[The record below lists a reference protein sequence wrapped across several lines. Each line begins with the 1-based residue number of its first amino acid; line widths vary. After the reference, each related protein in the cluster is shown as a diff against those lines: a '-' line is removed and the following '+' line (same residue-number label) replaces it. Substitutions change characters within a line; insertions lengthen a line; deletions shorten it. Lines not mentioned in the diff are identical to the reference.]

1 MESEMYIKD
10 QNEEEV
16 IEYNLN
22 SKKNGQ
28 QQQITM
34 KYASTNSIPST
45 MEEENENTFDRR
57 IMGER
62 FAGVRSAASAAIL
75 RESTTG
81 TGTTTNS
88 TTTNTNPST
97 VSAVKARRYSVLE
110 DLKARR
116 DSLWQ
121 RARRTSTFEEKE
133 NAKQQK
139 IVYGKEKRRSS
150 DSGAARRGS
159 VFYVTDDLLEEKQDV
174 IVNKEEERAA
184 IIEAKKGR
192 RKSWHPL
199 AGVKPSKSERK
210 RKKAVVGAPP
220 EQVASAEA
228 LYTHTRQKRPSW
240 WNIFV
245 PDSVSRSKSRSV
257 DHGFTAP
264 FDLDTLRNKV
274 EGRFESVDKL
284 SKDSDN
290 ESKDG
295 STTQEKR
302 HGRIS
307 QPNNT
312 IAYTVGD
319 RDTLTSVAARFDTTP
334 SELSKLNRLGSTFI
348 YSGQQLWVPN
358 KGEGRAGG
366 GTITDAP
373 SPDPPQD
380 HDSQDDLP
388 PEEKELL
395 DNLRPVSPKPG
406 HIERVKTPL
415 GSGNAVTE
423 DDEQPFKERFLK
435 INVRHITDGQGVVGG
450 VLLVTP
456 NAVMF
461 DPNVSD
467 PLVIEHG
474 AESYGVIAPMEFVV
488 NAAIYYDIAH
498 MRVGHTKSGNLDKKP
513 DIYYMKKPSQGDSQ
527 KSQSPGKD
535 ETFPELAGDDNESV
549 CSCAER
555 EGDAFPKAFDREL
568 VTPTNLQSQDD
579 NLATTKEKEEKEK
592 DSTEK
597 EPCVGGQASRTL
609 EERRR
614 SMLDHHWAVPSKDRS
629 TFSVDD
635 EQQDSLNSD
644 KTESA
649 KSNAIPEDEE
659 GSLVKLSCH
668 DSGIDIRD
676 PNPPLP
682 VVQPMPSKKVYSDA
696 DIVLSSEWVPPITI
710 APTNITT
717 SSLDS
722 GPNINGRKK
731 ASSVSF
737 SLDSNSEEPEKDE
750 EHKDDDK
757 QESRKNKMLKRLS
770 YPLSWVGMEGLTGD
784 REEENKSVS
793 DRVSSLPNSADS
805 HHSSV
810 FSKVFSSS
818 PINLVSDFSS
828 GLFAKTPSEESG
840 GGGRAGGTPPLIAS
854 SLSQDSGNAQF
865 SPGPGGLIGRSS
877 VGTFIRQQ
885 PLTSSGSSSV
895 DSNRGSK
902 SLTQAPR
909 LDYRSMVSVE
919 DMPGLFVSFD
929 IQAPNFPELEGLEL
943 IPRPARSCEDPP
955 LYLRLR
961 TGRPKDKKIPRS
973 TPIMSYGKKK
983 LRPEYWFSVPRN
995 RVDDLYRF
1003 IHAWVPNLY
1012 GELDENYW
1020 RERGYILSDTDTD
1033 LSPELTPQESGES
1046 GESTEEGKARN
1057 QDGDEISELTRESWE
1072 LIKAPYVKLYT
1083 ILKTSSTSADSEQV
1097 QDPEVLSMSEELR
1110 RALYANSAVSLD
1122 NDIIVPDLVGTT
1134 EILSDEHREHLCR
1147 HLPARAEGYLWTLV
1161 FSTSQHGFS
1170 LNSMYRK
1177 MGKIESPILLV
1188 IEDTEGNVFGALT
1201 SCALHVS
1208 DHFYGTGESLLF
1220 RFTPRFQAFNWT
1232 GDNLYFIKGNNESLA
1247 IGAGDGKF
1255 GLWLDGDLYQGRT
1268 QSCSTYGN
1276 EPLAPHED
1284 FVVKTLECWAFI

>member
-1 MESEMYIKD
+1 METKMYISNND
-10 QNEEEV
+10 AHN
-16 IEYNLN
+16 
-22 SKKNGQ
+22 NGH
-28 QQQITM
+28 TGT
-34 KYASTNSIPST
+34 KYASTNSIPSM
-45 MEEENENTFDRR
+45 MEDESSFAKLIGARR
-57 IMGER
+57 D
-62 FAGVRSAASAAIL
+62 SSAIL
-75 RESTTG
+75 RDNKG
-81 TGTTTNS
+81 
-88 TTTNTNPST
+88 
-97 VSAVKARRYSVLE
+97 RRHSVLE

-116 DSLWQ
+116 DSLFQ
-121 RARRTSTFEEKE
+121 RARRGSVVEEKE
-133 NAKQQK
+133 NAKLVQ
-139 IVYGKEKRRSS
+139 KEKRRSS
-150 DSGAARRGS
+150 DGGRRGS
-159 VFYVTDDLLEEKQDV
+159 VFYVSQDLLEENQEVLED
-174 IVNKEEERAA
+174 ERMQ
-184 IIEAKKGR
+184 ELEGKKGR

-199 AGVKPSKSERK
+199 AKPPKLDRK
-210 RKKAVVGAPP
+210 RRKGIAGVPTQVG
-220 EQVASAEA
+220 STDG
-228 LYTHTRQKRPSW
+228 LYAQARQKRPSW

-245 PDSVSRSKSRSV
+245 PDSVARSKSRSV
-257 DHGFTAP
+257 DHGFTTP
-264 FDLDTLRNKV
+264 FDLDSLRNKV

-284 SKDSDN
+284 SKDSDS

-295 STTQEKR
+295 STTQEKK
-302 HGRIS
+302 HGRVS
-307 QPNNT
+307 QPIST
-312 IAYTVGD
+312 IAYTVSD

-348 YSGQQLWVPN
+348 YPGQQLWVPA
-358 KGEGRAGG
+358 KGEGRQGG
-366 GTITDAP
+366 GTTADAP
-373 SPDPPQD
+373 SPDPCHD
-380 HDSQDDLP
+380 HESQDDLP

-406 HIERVKTPL
+406 HMERVKTPL
-415 GSGNAVTE
+415 SISTAVIE
-423 DDEQPFKERFLK
+423 EEEQPFKERFLK
-435 INVRHITDGQGVVGG
+435 IDVRHITDGQGVVSG

-461 DPNVSD
+461 DPNVSHR
-467 PLVIEHG
+467 LVIEHG
-474 AESYGVIAPMEFVV
+474 AESYGVIAPMEFIV

-498 MRVGHTKSGNLDKKP
+498 MRASHREPGALEKKP
-513 DIYYMKKPSQGDSQ
+513 EIYYMKKPTQNE
-527 KSQSPGKD
+527 KCQSPEKD
-535 ETFPELAGDDNESV
+535 ENFPELTTDDNESV

-555 EGDAFPKAFDREL
+555 DGDAFPKAFERDL
-568 VTPTNLQSQDD
+568 VTPTNLQSED
-579 NLATTKEKEEKEK
+579 NTTTTKEKEE
-592 DSTEK
+592 EK
-597 EPCVGGQASRTL
+597 ETKEACDGSQVIRTL

-614 SMLDHHWAVPSKDRS
+614 SMLDHHWAVPSKDRCTLS
-629 TFSVDD
+629 IEDD
-635 EQQDSLNSD
+635 QQDSLNSD
-644 KTESA
+644 KTDTA
-649 KSNAIPEDEE
+649 KTKPNAEDEE

-676 PNPPLP
+676 PNPPFP
-682 VVQPMPSKKVYSDA
+682 VVLPIPSKKVYSDA
-696 DIVLSSEWVPPITI
+696 DIVLSSDWVPPITI
-710 APTNITT
+710 APTNVTT
-717 SSLDS
+717 DTLDS
-722 GPNINGRKK
+722 GSAINGRKK

-737 SLDSNSEEPEKDE
+737 SLDSNAEEPEKDD

-757 QESRKNKMLKRLS
+757 QETRRNKMLKRLS
-770 YPLSWVGMEGLTGD
+770 YPLSWMEGLTGEKED
-784 REEENKSVS
+784 ENKSGS
-793 DRVSSLPNSADS
+793 DKVGSLPNSADS

-840 GGGRAGGTPPLIAS
+840 GGGRTGGTPPLTAS
-854 SLSQDSGNAQF
+854 SLSQDSGNPQF
-865 SPGPGGLIGRSS
+865 SPGPGGLMGRSS

-895 DSNRGSK
+895 DSSRGSK
-902 SLTQAPR
+902 TSTAAPR

-919 DMPGLFVSFD
+919 DMPELFVSFD

-943 IPRPARSCEDPP
+943 IPRPARSCDDPP

-983 LRPEYWFSVPRN
+983 LRPEYWFSVPRD

-1003 IHAWVPNLY
+1003 IHAWVPSLY
-1012 GELDENYW
+1012 GELDEEYW
-1020 RERGYILSDTDTD
+1020 KERGYILVDTDTD
-1033 LSPELTPQESGES
+1033 LSPELSPHEPGEA
-1046 GESTEEGKARN
+1046 GETAEDGKPRN
-1057 QDGDEISELTRESWE
+1057 QDGDDISDLTRESWE
-1072 LIKAPYVKLYT
+1072 LIKAPYVKLYS
-1083 ILKTSSTSADSEQV
+1083 ILKTSSTSADSEQI
-1097 QDPEVLSMSEELR
+1097 QDPEALSMSEEVR

-1122 NDIIVPDLVGTT
+1122 NEVIVPDLVGNT
-1134 EILSDEHREHLCR
+1134 EILSDEHREQLCR

-1177 MGKIESPILLV
+1177 MAKIESPILLV

-1276 EPLAPHED
+1276 EPLAPRED

>member
-1 MESEMYIKD
+1 METAKMYISNEP
-10 QNEEEV
+10 QNGHTTT
-16 IEYNLN
+16 
-22 SKKNGQ
+22 KF
-28 QQQITM
+28 
-34 KYASTNSIPST
+34 ASTNSIPAAI
-45 MEEENENTFDRR
+45 MEQESSLARILGAVGKQREN
-57 IMGER
+57 
-62 FAGVRSAASAAIL
+62 AAIL
-75 RESTTG
+75 RDSK
-81 TGTTTNS
+81 S
-88 TTTNTNPST
+88 
-97 VSAVKARRYSVLE
+97 RRHSVLE

-116 DSLWQ
+116 DSLFQ
-121 RARRTSTFEEKE
+121 RARRASVFDDKDNNTKDNLKNNTKDNNVKE
-133 NAKQQK
+133 NNVKDNNAKDK
-139 IVYGKEKRRSS
+139 PKDKRRSS
-150 DSGAARRGS
+150 DSGRRSS
-159 VFYVTDDLLEEKQDV
+159 VFYVSEDLLEENQEAPENEDCDL
-174 IVNKEEERAA
+174 A
-184 IIEAKKGR
+184 IQEAKKGR

-199 AGVKPSKSERK
+199 VKPPKLDRK
-210 RKKAVVGAPP
+210 RRKGVSGIPSQTGST
-220 EQVASAEA
+220 EG
-228 LYTHTRQKRPSW
+228 LYSQNYVRQKRPSW

-245 PDSVSRSKSRSV
+245 PDSVVRSKSRSV

-264 FDLDTLRNKV
+264 FDLDSLRNKV

-284 SKDSDN
+284 AKDSDN

-295 STTQEKR
+295 STSQEKK
-302 HGRIS
+302 HGRVS
-307 QPNNT
+307 QPINT

-348 YSGQQLWVPN
+348 YSGQQLWVPT
-358 KGEGRAGG
+358 KGEGRPGG
-366 GTITDAP
+366 ESTTNVP
-373 SPDPPQD
+373 SPDPCHD
-380 HDSQDDLP
+380 HESQDDLP

-406 HIERVKTPL
+406 HMERVKTPL
-415 GSGNAVTE
+415 GTSSGITE
-423 DDEQPFKERFLK
+423 EDEQPFRERFLK

-498 MRVGHTKSGNLDKKP
+498 MRVSHTESGHLDKKP
-513 DIYYMKKPSQGDSQ
+513 EIYYMKKPQIDNR
-527 KSQSPGKD
+527 KCQSPGKD
-535 ETFPELAGDDNESV
+535 ENFPELAGDDSESV

-555 EGDAFPKAFDREL
+555 DGDAFPKAFEREL
-568 VTPTNLQSQDD
+568 VTPTNLQSEE
-579 NLATTKEKEEKEK
+579 NSNSTKEKEKDNSDKEFC
-592 DSTEK
+592 S
-597 EPCVGGQASRTL
+597 GGQASRTL

-614 SMLDHHWAVPSKDRS
+614 SMLDHHWAVPSKDR

-644 KTESA
+644 KMEPA

-676 PNPPLP
+676 PNPPIP
-682 VVQPMPSKKVYSDA
+682 VVQPIPSKKVYSDA
-696 DIVLSSEWVPPITI
+696 DIVLSSDWVPPITI
-710 APTNITT
+710 APTNVT
-717 SSLDS
+717 SSLDA
-722 GPNINGRKK
+722 GPTPINGRKK

-737 SLDSNSEEPEKDE
+737 SLESNAEEPEKDE
-750 EHKDDDK
+750 EHKEDDK
-757 QESRKNKMLKRLS
+757 QETRRNKMLKRLS
-770 YPLSWVGMEGLTGD
+770 YPLSWMEGLTGEKED
-784 REEENKSVS
+784 ESSKSIS
-793 DRVSSLPNSADS
+793 DKVSSLPNSADS

-810 FSKVFSSS
+810 FSKVFS
-818 PINLVSDFSS
+818 
-828 GLFAKTPSEESG
+828 
-840 GGGRAGGTPPLIAS
+840 R
-854 SLSQDSGNAQF
+854 
-865 SPGPGGLIGRSS
+865 RSS

-895 DSNRGSK
+895 DSSRGSK
-902 SLTQAPR
+902 TSTMAPR

-919 DMPGLFVSFD
+919 DMPELFVSFD
-929 IQAPNFPELEGLEL
+929 KL

-1033 LSPELTPQESGES
+1033 LSPELSPHESGE
-1046 GESTEEGKARN
+1046 GADSTEESKTR
-1057 QDGDEISELTRESWE
+1057 DGQGDDITELTRESWE
-1072 LIKAPYVKLYT
+1072 
-1083 ILKTSSTSADSEQV
+1083 
-1097 QDPEVLSMSEELR
+1097 
-1110 RALYANSAVSLD
+1110 
-1122 NDIIVPDLVGTT
+1122 
-1134 EILSDEHREHLCR
+1134 
-1147 HLPARAEGYLWTLV
+1147 
-1161 FSTSQHGFS
+1161 
-1170 LNSMYRK
+1170 
-1177 MGKIESPILLV
+1177 
-1188 IEDTEGNVFGALT
+1188 VFGALT

-1220 RFTPRFQAFNWT
+1220 RFTPKFQCFNWS

-1268 QSCSTYGN
+1268 QSCSTYAN
-1276 EPLAPHED
+1276 DPLAPRED

>member
-1 MESEMYIKD
+1 MESNMYIS
-10 QNEEEV
+10 NEPH
-16 IEYNLN
+16 N
-22 SKKNGQ
+22 NGHSA
-28 QQQITM
+28 T
-34 KYASTNSIPST
+34 KYASTNSIPSM
-45 MEEENENTFDRR
+45 MEEESSFAKLIGAVGRR
-57 IMGER
+57 D
-62 FAGVRSAASAAIL
+62 SSAIL
-75 RESTTG
+75 RDNKG
-81 TGTTTNS
+81 
-88 TTTNTNPST
+88 
-97 VSAVKARRYSVLE
+97 RRHSVLE

-116 DSLWQ
+116 DSLFQ
-121 RARRTSTFEEKE
+121 RARRGSVVEEKE
-133 NAKQQK
+133 NTKLVQ
-139 IVYGKEKRRSS
+139 KEKRRSS
-150 DSGAARRGS
+150 EGGRRGS
-159 VFYVTDDLLEEKQDV
+159 VFYVSQDLLEENQEV
-174 IVNKEEERAA
+174 LENERMKADL
-184 IIEAKKGR
+184 EGKKGR

-199 AGVKPSKSERK
+199 AKPPKLDRK
-210 RKKAVVGAPP
+210 RRKGIAGVPTQVG
-220 EQVASAEA
+220 SADG
-228 LYTHTRQKRPSW
+228 LYTQTRQKRPSW

-245 PDSVSRSKSRSV
+245 PDSVGRSKSRSV
-257 DHGFTAP
+257 DHGFTTP
-264 FDLDTLRNKV
+264 FDLDSLRNKV

-284 SKDSDN
+284 SKDSDS

-295 STTQEKR
+295 SAAQEKKP
-302 HGRIS
+302 GRVS
-307 QPNNT
+307 QPINT

-319 RDTLTSVAARFDTTP
+319 KDTLTSVAARFDTTP

-348 YSGQQLWVPN
+348 YPGQQLRVPA
-358 KGEGRAGG
+358 KGEGRPGD
-366 GTITDAP
+366 GTTTDAP
-373 SPDPPQD
+373 SPDPCHD
-380 HDSQDDLP
+380 HESQDDLP

-395 DNLRPVSPKPG
+395 ESLRPVSPKPG
-406 HIERVKTPL
+406 HMERVKTPL
-415 GSGNAVTE
+415 GITNAVIE
-423 DDEQPFKERFLK
+423 EEEQPFKERFLK

-498 MRVGHTKSGNLDKKP
+498 MRVGHRETGNLDKKP
-513 DIYYMKKPSQGDSQ
+513 EIYHMKKTPPNENR
-527 KSQSPGKD
+527 KCQSPGKD
-535 ETFPELAGDDNESV
+535 ENFPELTADDNESV

-555 EGDAFPKAFDREL
+555 DGDAFPKAFERDL
-568 VTPTNLQSQDD
+568 VTPTNLQ
-579 NLATTKEKEEKEK
+579 NEENTTVTKEKE
-592 DSTEK
+592 TEK
-597 EPCVGGQASRTL
+597 ETKDAYGGGQASRTL

-614 SMLDHHWAVPSKDRS
+614 SMLDHHWAVPSKDRC
-629 TFSVDD
+629 TLSVED

-644 KTESA
+644 KTDSA
-649 KSNAIPEDEE
+649 KSKVIPEDEE

-676 PNPPLP
+676 PNPLFP
-682 VVQPMPSKKVYSDA
+682 VVQHIPSKKVYSDA
-696 DIVLSSEWVPPITI
+696 DIVLSSDWVPPITI

-717 SSLDS
+717 DSLDAAS
-722 GPNINGRKK
+722 AINGRKK

-737 SLDSNSEEPEKDE
+737 SLDSNAEEPEKDE

-757 QESRKNKMLKRLS
+757 QETRKNKMLKRLS
-770 YPLSWVGMEGLTGD
+770 YPLSWMEGLTGEKED
-784 REEENKSVS
+784 ENKSGS
-793 DRVSSLPNSADS
+793 DKVSSLPNSADS

-840 GGGRAGGTPPLIAS
+840 GGGRAGGTPPLTAS
-854 SLSQDSGNAQF
+854 SLSQDSGNPQF
-865 SPGPGGLIGRSS
+865 SPGPGGLMGRSS

-895 DSNRGSK
+895 DSSRGSK
-902 SLTQAPR
+902 TSTTAPR

-919 DMPGLFVSFD
+919 DMPELFVSFD

-1003 IHAWVPNLY
+1003 IHAWVPSLY

-1033 LSPELTPQESGES
+1033 LSPELSPHEPREG

-1072 LIKAPYVKLYT
+1072 LIKAPYVKLYS
-1083 ILKTSSTSADSEQV
+1083 ILKTSSTSADFEQI

-1122 NDIIVPDLVGTT
+1122 NDVIVPDLVGTT

-1177 MGKIESPILLV
+1177 MAKIESPILLV

-1220 RFTPRFQAFNWT
+1220 RFMPRFQAFNWT

-1276 EPLAPHED
+1276 EPLAPRED

>member
-1 MESEMYIKD
+1 METAKMYISNEP
-10 QNEEEV
+10 QNGHTTT
-16 IEYNLN
+16 
-22 SKKNGQ
+22 KF
-28 QQQITM
+28 
-34 KYASTNSIPST
+34 ASTNSIPAM
-45 MEEENENTFDRR
+45 MEQESSLAKILGAVGRQREN
-57 IMGER
+57 
-62 FAGVRSAASAAIL
+62 AAIL
-75 RESTTG
+75 RDSK
-81 TGTTTNS
+81 S
-88 TTTNTNPST
+88 
-97 VSAVKARRYSVLE
+97 RRHSVLE

-116 DSLWQ
+116 DSLFQ
-121 RARRTSTFEEKE
+121 RARRASVFDVRDN
-133 NAKQQK
+133 NAKDSAK
-139 IVYGKEKRRSS
+139 SDVKDNAKDNAKDSNAKDKPKDSNAKDKPKDKRRGS
-150 DSGAARRGS
+150 DSSRRSS
-159 VFYVTDDLLEEKQDV
+159 VFYVSEDLLEENQEVPENEDCDRTV
-174 IVNKEEERAA
+174 Q
-184 IIEAKKGR
+184 EAKKGR

-199 AGVKPSKSERK
+199 VKPPKLDRK
-210 RKKAVVGAPP
+210 RRKGVSGVPSQTGST
-220 EQVASAEA
+220 EG
-228 LYTHTRQKRPSW
+228 LYSPSYTRQKRPSW

-245 PDSVSRSKSRSV
+245 PDSVVRSKSRSV

-284 SKDSDN
+284 AKDSDN

-295 STTQEKR
+295 STTQEKK
-302 HGRIS
+302 HGRVS
-307 QPNNT
+307 QPINT

-348 YSGQQLWVPN
+348 YSGQQLWVPT

-366 GTITDAP
+366 GSTTDAP
-373 SPDPPQD
+373 SPDPCHD
-380 HDSQDDLP
+380 HESQDDLP

-406 HIERVKTPL
+406 HMERIKTPL
-415 GSGNAVTE
+415 GTSSGTTDE
-423 DDEQPFKERFLK
+423 DEQPFRERFLK

-498 MRVGHTKSGNLDKKP
+498 MRVSHTESGHLDKKP
-513 DIYYMKKPSQGDSQ
+513 EIYYMKKPQIDNR
-527 KSQSPGKD
+527 KCQSPGKD
-535 ETFPELAGDDNESV
+535 ENFPELAGDDSESV

-555 EGDAFPKAFDREL
+555 DGDAFPKAFEREL
-568 VTPTNLQSQDD
+568 VTPTNLQSEE
-579 NLATTKEKEEKEK
+579 NSNSTKDKEKEK
-592 DSTEK
+592 DSSDK
-597 EPCVGGQASRTL
+597 EFCSGGQGSRTL

-614 SMLDHHWAVPSKDRS
+614 SMLDHHWAVPSKDR

-644 KTESA
+644 KTEPA

-676 PNPPLP
+676 PNPPIP
-682 VVQPMPSKKVYSDA
+682 VVQPIPSKKVYSDA
-696 DIVLSSEWVPPITI
+696 DIVLSSDWVPPITI
-710 APTNITT
+710 APTNVT
-717 SSLDS
+717 STLEA
-722 GPNINGRKK
+722 GPTPINGRKK

-737 SLDSNSEEPEKDE
+737 SLESNAEEPEKDE
-750 EHKDDDK
+750 EHKEDDK
-757 QESRKNKMLKRLS
+757 QETRRNKMLKRLS
-770 YPLSWVGMEGLTGD
+770 YPLSWMEGLTGEKED
-784 REEENKSVS
+784 DSSKSIS
-793 DRVSSLPNSADS
+793 DKVSSLPNSADS

-840 GGGRAGGTPPLIAS
+840 GRAGGTPPLTAS
-854 SLSQDSGNAQF
+854 SLSQDSSNF

-895 DSNRGSK
+895 DSSRGSK
-902 SLTQAPR
+902 TSTMAPR

-919 DMPGLFVSFD
+919 DMPELFVSFD
-929 IQAPNFPELEGLEL
+929 KL

-1003 IHAWVPNLY
+1003 IHAWVPSLY

-1033 LSPELTPQESGES
+1033 LSPELSPHESGE
-1046 GESTEEGKARN
+1046 GADSTEESKAR
-1057 QDGDEISELTRESWE
+1057 DGQGDDITELTRESWE
-1072 LIKAPYVKLYT
+1072 
-1083 ILKTSSTSADSEQV
+1083 
-1097 QDPEVLSMSEELR
+1097 VLSMSEEVR
-1110 RALYANSAVSLD
+1110 RVLYANSAISLD
-1122 NDIIVPDLVGTT
+1122 NEIIVPDLIGTT
-1134 EILSDEHREHLCR
+1134 EILSEEHREQLCR
-1147 HLPARAEGYLWTLV
+1147 HLPARAEGYQWTLV

-1177 MGKIESPILLV
+1177 MSKIESPILLV

-1220 RFTPRFQAFNWT
+1220 RFTPRFQCFNWS

-1276 EPLAPHED
+1276 DPLAPRED

>member
-1 MESEMYIKD
+1 METEMYIKD
-10 QNEEEV
+10 ELEEKHF
-16 IEYNLN
+16 NLDR
-22 SKKNGQ
+22 NGKQ
-28 QQQITM
+28 QLLTTTM

-45 MEEENENTFDRR
+45 MDEENEHSFER
-57 IMGER
+57 ITAER
-62 FAGVRSAASAAIL
+62 FTGGGKSAAIL
-75 RESTTG
+75 RDSTTA
-81 TGTTTNS
+81 S
-88 TTTNTNPST
+88 
-97 VSAVKARRYSVLE
+97 SASAAKGRRYSVLE

-121 RARRTSTFEEKE
+121 RARRASTFDEKE
-133 NAKQQK
+133 NAKQLK
-139 IVYGKEKRRSS
+139 IVYGKDKRRSS
-150 DSGAARRGS
+150 DGGANRRGS
-159 VFYVTDDLLEEKQDV
+159 VFYVTDDLLEEKRDV
-174 IVNKEEERAA
+174 LENEEEERAA
-184 IIEAKKGR
+184 RIEAKKGR

-199 AGVKPSKSERK
+199 ANKPSKSERK
-210 RKKAVVGAPP
+210 RKKAVVGAAPL

-228 LYTHTRQKRPSW
+228 LYTQTRQKRPSW

-264 FDLDTLRNKV
+264 FDLDSLRNKV

-295 STTQEKR
+295 STTQEKK

-307 QPNNT
+307 QPINT

-348 YSGQQLWVPN
+348 YPGQQLWVPN
-358 KGEGRAGG
+358 KKEGRPEG
-366 GTITDAP
+366 GTTTDAP
-373 SPDPPQD
+373 SPDPSQD

-415 GSGNAVTE
+415 GSGNAVME

-498 MRVGHTKSGNLDKKP
+498 MRVGHAKSGTLEKKP

-535 ETFPELAGDDNESV
+535 ETFPELAADDNESV

-568 VTPTNLQSQDD
+568 VTPTNLQNDD
-579 NLATTKEKEEKEK
+579 NLAPTKEKEEKEEK
-592 DSTEK
+592 ESIVK
-597 EPCVGGQASRTL
+597 EPCIGGQGSRTL

-649 KSNAIPEDEE
+649 KSNAIPENEE
-659 GSLVKLSCH
+659 GSLVKMSCH

-682 VVQPMPSKKVYSDA
+682 IVQPMPAKKVYSDA
-696 DIVLSSEWVPPITI
+696 DIVLSSDWVPPITI

-722 GPNINGRKK
+722 GPTINGRKK

-737 SLDSNSEEPEKDE
+737 SLDSNNEEPEKDE

-784 REEENKSVS
+784 REDESKSVS

-810 FSKVFSSS
+810 FSKVFS
-818 PINLVSDFSS
+818 
-828 GLFAKTPSEESG
+828 
-840 GGGRAGGTPPLIAS
+840 R
-854 SLSQDSGNAQF
+854 
-865 SPGPGGLIGRSS
+865 RSS

-895 DSNRGSK
+895 DSSRGSK
-902 SLTQAPR
+902 TSTTQAPR

-929 IQAPNFPELEGLEL
+929 KL

-1033 LSPELTPQESGES
+1033 LSPELTTQESGES

-1057 QDGDEISELTRESWE
+1057 QDGDDISELTRESW
-1072 LIKAPYVKLYT
+1072 
-1083 ILKTSSTSADSEQV
+1083 
-1097 QDPEVLSMSEELR
+1097 EVLSMSEELR

-1122 NDIIVPDLVGTT
+1122 NDIIIPDLVGTT

-1161 FSTSQHGFS
+1161 FSTSQNGFS